1 MQVLEMIASHPEVRG
16 NTNDKLIRAIEEL
29 LNCGQ
34 VCTSCADACLAE
46 EQVAMLVQCIRL
58 DMDCADL
65 CFTTARVA
73 TRRAGGNVEVIA
85 PLLTACIEACR
96 RCGDE
101 CGRHARAMEM
111 EHCRICAE
119 ACRRCEQACQEAL
132 GTL

>member
-1 MQVLEMIASHPEVRG
+1 MQAREIIASHPDVRG
-16 NTNDKLIRAIEEL
+16 NTNDKLIRAIEEM

-46 EQVAMLVQCIRL
+46 EHVSMLVQCIRL

-65 CFTTARVA
+65 CFTTARIA

-101 CGRHARAMEM
+101 CERHAREMDM

-119 ACRRCEQACQEAL
+119 ACRRCEQACTDAL
-132 GTL
+132 GSL